1 MQEGGT
7 PLAMIA
13 AALGVEQSSPPTRV
27 HDAARASARAGRVT
41 SEAPSLWMHIAL
53 SDDVL
58 LQVRG
63 RVLSEQQRRALID
76 AVRPILKLKAEED
89 RTATELP

>member
-1 MQEGGT
+1 
-7 PLAMIA
+7 
-13 AALGVEQSSPPTRV
+13 
-27 HDAARASARAGRVT
+27 
-41 SEAPSLWMHIAL
+41 MHIAL

-76 AVRPILKLKAEED
+76 AVRAILRLKAEED
-89 RTATELP
+89 RADTEPP